1 MFACP
6 ACRHANPPD
15 AEACVQ
21 CGASLMGATLLGMS
35 PPPVE
40 SAETSARSR
49 TLFGLPAPSRPEPL
63 DAEPTRPDVVA
74 LPVEPPAAERS
85 QTLFGV
91 PAPVRSVAP
100 QAVPA
105 AAPAPVQVPA
115 PAPTPAPEDAPT
127 LRRPAR
133 AAAPETAPAPAP
145 APARRPAAAPAPA
158 KRPGS
163 TTLLHQEAAEIMAA
177 AKIAGAVADE
187 ERNAA
192 QRRLR
197 KTLWVL
203 LGVALVTAFVGFL
216 SFRDR
221 HRFQA
226 EVGGELRV
234 QRDAEGYAVKVRL
247 RTSAPALV
255 QVPEG
260 ATGGPERP
268 VDGESD
274 VVFRLP
280 DHTLKVGDNQ
290 LALGVTPSD
299 DPDARR
305 QLSLHVRVYYR
316 FVSTPAAP
324 PEPGKRFELRM
335 ALMPGWRLEVADAQV
350 EPLPGGELGVSL
362 DSAPML
368 AAAERFSGPLGEF
381 PLQLSLTGP
390 GGERATFTEAL
401 RFPLPPTRLV
411 VLQPLHWALT
421 AADHVDIEGLSTP
434 GAAVEAGGVTV
445 TADATGRFKLSL
457 PLTAPGRNTLPIEA
471 RLPGRTPTRDT
482 LAVERVTPAA
492 LSQARAA
499 ARRLAGAIQT
509 PAPSYASLLSAPPA
523 APGAPFRLSGRVL
536 AVRRG
541 ETTGVDELQLAT
553 CAAGCPY
560 WITAGQPVFAT
571 AGQQA
576 VVVGRF
582 TGQHTFQTREG
593 QSVVAPR
600 VEALAVLAG
609 P

>member
-15 AEACVQ
+15 AEACVR

-40 SAETSARSR
+40 SASDATQRSQ
-49 TLFGLPAPSRPEPL
+49 TLFGLPAPSRSVPL
-63 DAEPTRPDVVA
+63 DPDPTRPEVVA
-74 LPVEPPAAERS
+74 LPAEPPAAERS

-91 PAPVRSVAP
+91 PAPPR
-100 QAVPA
+100 A
-105 AAPAPVQVPA
+105 AAPAPAPPA
-115 PAPTPAPEDAPT
+115 PATPAAPEDAPT

-133 AAAPETAPAPAP
+133 EAAVAAEATPAPKP
-145 APARRPAAAPAPA
+145 AAPAQA
-158 KRPGS
+158 KRPS
-163 TTLLHQEAAEIMAA
+163 ATTLLHREAAEIMAA

-203 LGVALVTAFVGFL
+203 LAVALVTAFVGFL
-216 SFRDR
+216 SFRNR

-247 RTSAPALV
+247 RTSAPAVV

-268 VDGESD
+268 VDGETD
-274 VVFRLP
+274 VAFRLP
-280 DHTLKVGDNQ
+280 DHALKVGDNQ

-299 DPDARR
+299 DPGDRR

-350 EPLPGGELGVSL
+350 EALPGGELGVSL

-368 AAAERFSGPLGEF
+368 AAAERFAGPLGEF

-390 GGERATFTEAL
+390 GGEHATFTEAL

-434 GAAVEAGGVTV
+434 GAAVEAGGLTV
-445 TADATGRFKLSL
+445 TADASGRFKFSL
-457 PLTAPGRNTLPIEA
+457 PLPTPGRNALPIEA
-471 RLPGRTPTRDT
+471 RIPGRTAARET
-482 LAVERVTPAA
+482 LAVERVTAGA
-492 LSQARAA
+492 FAQARAA
-499 ARRLAGAIQT
+499 ARRLAAAVQT
-509 PAPSYASLLSAPPA
+509 PPPPYASLLATPPA
-523 APGAPFRLSGRVL
+523 VPGAPFRISGRVL

-541 ETTGVDELQLAT
+541 ETPGVDELQLAT

-560 WITAGQPVFAT
+560 WVTAGQPVFAT

-576 VVVGRF
+576 VVVGRL
-582 TGQHTFQTREG
+582 TGRHTFQTREG
-593 QSVVAPR
+593 QSVVAPQ

>member
-1 MFACP
+1 
-6 ACRHANPPD
+6 
-15 AEACVQ
+15 
-21 CGASLMGATLLGMS
+21 MGATLLGMS

-40 SAETSARSR
+40 PVPDATQRSQ
-49 TLFGLPAPSRPEPL
+49 TLFGLPAPSRAAPL

-74 LPVEPPAAERS
+74 LPAEPPPAERS

-91 PAPVRSVAP
+91 PAPARS
-100 QAVPA
+100 
-105 AAPAPVQVPA
+105 AAPAPVA
-115 PAPTPAPEDAPT
+115 PAPEPEDAPT

-133 AAAPETAPAPAP
+133 A
-145 APARRPAAAPAPA
+145 PAAAPAPEPVVSPAARERPVEKPVERPTAAPAQA
-158 KRPGS
+158 KRPSS

-177 AKIAGAVADE
+177 ARIAGAVADE

-247 RTSAPALV
+247 RTSAPAFV

-268 VDGESD
+268 VDGETD
-274 VVFRLP
+274 VAFRLP
-280 DHTLKVGDNQ
+280 DHALKVGDNQ

-335 ALMPGWRLEVADAQV
+335 ALMPGWRLEVADARV
-350 EPLPGGELGVSL
+350 EPQPGGELGVSL

-368 AAAERFSGPLGEF
+368 AAAERFAGPLGEF

-390 GGERATFTEAL
+390 AGERATFTEAL
-401 RFPLPPTRLV
+401 RFPLPPTRLM

-421 AADHVDIEGLSTP
+421 TADHVDIEGLSTP

-457 PLTAPGRNTLPIEA
+457 PLPTPGRNALPVEA
-471 RLPGRTPTRDT
+471 RIPGRTAARET
-482 LAVERVTPAA
+482 LAVERVTPGAFA
-492 LSQARAA
+492 QARAA
-499 ARRLAGAIQT
+499 ARRLAGAVKT
-509 PAPSYASLLSAPPA
+509 PAPPYASLLATPTA
-523 APGAPFRLSGRVL
+523 VPGAPFRISGRVL

-541 ETTGVDELQLAT
+541 ETPGVDELQLAT

-560 WITAGQPVFAT
+560 WVTAGQPVFAA

-576 VVVGRF
+576 VVVGRL

-593 QSVVAPR
+593 QSVVAPQ
-600 VEALAVLAG
+600 VEALAVLSG